1 MSNTVSQATVSTQS
15 TASNASWEDRS
26 VGGEIE
32 EFAATSNRVG
42 QYQQI
47 TSPSLHETH
56 FENDLDD
63 IDLPPCRTVLHH
75 PDPFVSTTNHRRQ
88 RPSYAGQYFSILLLN
103 RANCFKKCSSE
114 FLRVPKTS

>member
-15 TASNASWEDRS
+15 TGSNASWEDRS

-32 EFAATSNRVG
+32 EIAATSQLQQRVG

-75 PDPFVSTTNHRRQ
+75 PDPFVSTTNHRRAGQ
-88 RPSYAGQYFSILLLN
+88 RPSYAGQYGFMGKNCKRTRQILLLK
-103 RANCFKKCSSE
+103 RISC
-114 FLRVPKTS
+114 